1 MSSKALWKINK
12 IVLPQ
17 HSDHAGVMWHGAYFN
32 LLEESRIHALSEVGI
47 DYLELTQKG
56 FDLPLINIS
65 VKYISPLYL
74 GEKITIESMFD
85 IGKSPKIIVSTK
97 FLNKK
102 NDVSTIAEV
111 SLVLINKNNFTII
124 RNRPDF
130 LKKAFIDLNG

>member
-65 VKYISPLYL
+65 VKYISPL
-74 GEKITIESMFD
+74 
-85 IGKSPKIIVSTK
+85 
-97 FLNKK
+97 
-102 NDVSTIAEV
+102 
-111 SLVLINKNNFTII
+111 
-124 RNRPDF
+124 
-130 LKKAFIDLNG
+130 

>member
-32 LLEESRIHALSEVGI
+32 LLEESRINALSSVGL

-65 VKYISPLYL
+65 VKYILPLYL

-85 IGKSPKIIVSTK
+85 IGKSPKITVSTR
-97 FLNKK
+97 FLNKR
-102 NDVSTIAEV
+102 NHVSTIAEV
-111 SLVLINKNNFTII
+111 KLVLINKSNFKII